1 MTHGIE
7 ITRAGPLVSI
17 QDHGRPGLLA
27 HGISASGPMDRQG
40 YCAAGRACGSA
51 DAAIEFG
58 VLGFD
63 FTYHG
68 AAETIVGFAGGKF
81 LLAINGKRVAWPGS
95 ATLED
100 GDRVTISMGA
110 QGNYGYVRFD
120 RSIEVRTLMGSKA
133 TNITAGLGGFEGR
146 PLAKGDFISF
156 SQDRVSKARG
166 EGATEPSQ
174 TDCDSIRFIWGIHAH
189 VFAPGT
195 QATFCEADFTISSQI
210 DRMGIR
216 LIDKTRV
223 FAGQQVLSLVS
234 DAVVPGDI
242 QILGDGTPVVLM
254 RDHQPTGGYP
264 RIGTVIDA
272 DMDRLAQQR
281 PGATIKFQ
289 PIRVEVAQRLVRVG
303 GV

>member
-40 YCAAGRACGSA
+40 YFAAGRACGSA

-68 AAETIVGFAGGKF
+68 AAETVVGFAGGKF
-81 LLAINGKRVAWPGS
+81 SLAINGNAANWPGN
-95 ATLED
+95 ARLKD

-120 RSIEVRTLMGSKA
+120 RSIEVPILMGSKA
-133 TNITAGLGGFEGR
+133 TNITAGLGGLDGR
-146 PLAKGDFISF
+146 PLAKGDFVSF
-156 SQDRVSKARG
+156 SQDRISKGSEESAV
-166 EGATEPSQ
+166 ETPPSG
-174 TDCDSIRFIWGIHAH
+174 DDPIRFVWGIHAH

-216 LIDKTRV
+216 LND
-223 FAGQQVLSLVS
+223 
-234 DAVVPGDI
+234 
-242 QILGDGTPVVLM
+242 
-254 RDHQPTGGYP
+254 
-264 RIGTVIDA
+264 
-272 DMDRLAQQR
+272 
-281 PGATIKFQ
+281 
-289 PIRVEVAQRLVRVG
+289 
-303 GV
+303 